1 MSALVA
7 VPDLPLVPF
16 LSQSPDALASID
28 VDHPDGQSE
37 LKHGTPHPKQ
47 AVPERIGRGQHI
59 SNLQEGDWDLESG
72 ASKGNEHEPEDPA
85 PMAHDPKA
93 EQGDQHENA
102 DQEQRHWN
110 RIAVSRRGRERE
122 RLGVDRRISEIH
134 HHQAEG
140 SEHEKGDHAHLQA
153 HPDGRMRRCLH
164 SCVVSFP
171 GCRPSNSRE
180 VRTSGSS
187 SQRWAI
193 TSSPSN
199 WSVSRPKSRPAM
211 ARTVR
216 GTSMLRTCPAPRC
229 AWKERSATVKVGTR
243 TCW

>member
-1 MSALVA
+1 
-7 VPDLPLVPF
+7 
-16 LSQSPDALASID
+16 
-28 VDHPDGQSE
+28 
-37 LKHGTPHPKQ
+37 
-47 AVPERIGRGQHI
+47 
-59 SNLQEGDWDLESG
+59 
-72 ASKGNEHEPEDPA
+72 
-85 PMAHDPKA
+85 MAHDTKK

-140 SEHEKGDHAHLQA
+140 SEDEKGDHAHLQA
-153 HPDGRMRRCLH
+153 HPDGRMRWCLH

-199 WSVSRPKSRPAM
+199 CNVNRPKIIPAIE
-211 ARTVR
+211 RTVR
-216 GTSMLRTCPAPRC
+216 GTSMLRICPAALC
-229 AWKERSATVKVGTR
+229 AWKECSATIIVG
-243 TCW
+243 